1 MIMALPGF
9 TAEVSLRDSA
19 QYKESRS
26 FEHTVATIQPA
37 LPCIYGRWCGPGCSG
52 PGSPI
57 NDVDACCKVHDECYD
72 RKGYFACSC
81 DRELLACLAPKR
93 SIWTSKGRAA
103 IAVWSYFKVAPCNPF
118 K

>member
-1 MIMALPGF
+1 MPAF
-9 TAEVSLRDSA
+9 TADLSLCKAHPYHAISNLIETRV
-19 QYKESRS
+19 
-26 FEHTVATIQPA
+26 TVKPA